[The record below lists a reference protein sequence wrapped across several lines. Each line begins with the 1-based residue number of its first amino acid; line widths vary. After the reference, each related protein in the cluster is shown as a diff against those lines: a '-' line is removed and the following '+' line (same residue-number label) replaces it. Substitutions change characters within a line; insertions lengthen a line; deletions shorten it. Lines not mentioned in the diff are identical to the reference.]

1 MAIYPT
7 VLTGPPLAPSKLV
20 SFLAFDASTVHFP
33 HNDALIIT
41 MLSGNCRAS
50 KILVERGS
58 SVNILY
64 REALDRMEDT
74 PEAARAMINSQTQP
88 HLYGFD
94 ENETR
99 SRGIISLPVRAD
111 PYNIITEF
119 YIVDVKSLL
128 LYSGDPGFT

>member
-1 MAIYPT
+1 MSIYPT

-20 SFLAFDASTVHFP
+20 SFLDFDASTVHFP

-64 REALDRMEDT
+64 RGALDRMEDT
-74 PEAARAMINSQTQP
+74 PEAARAMINSQTQ
-88 HLYGFD
+88 L
-94 ENETR
+94 
-99 SRGIISLPVRAD
+99 ISMGLMKMRLALGVSSHSQYARTPTTSSQ
-111 PYNIITEF
+111 NST
-119 YIVDVKSLL
+119 
-128 LYSGDPGFT
+128 